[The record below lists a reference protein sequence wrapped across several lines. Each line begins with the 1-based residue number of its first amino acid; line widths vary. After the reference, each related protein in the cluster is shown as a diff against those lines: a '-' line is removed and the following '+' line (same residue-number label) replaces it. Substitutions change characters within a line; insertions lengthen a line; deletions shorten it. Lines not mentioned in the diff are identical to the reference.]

1 MSELNKAIQK
11 GLDEVTKQLGI
22 CNNPV
27 KSSMEVSNRELRRA
41 LEAMKGILTAM
52 FSPLRTWYFTF
63 STASQNR
70 NCYCAI
76 TAENEKEARDIM
88 DGRFGAGK
96 WCIQYETIKQAGV
109 YKYNL
114 EEIK

>member
-11 GLDEVTKQLGI
+11 GLDEVTKQLNM

-27 KSSMEVSNRELRRA
+27 KSS
-41 LEAMKGILTAM
+41 
-52 FSPLRTWYFTF
+52 
-63 STASQNR
+63 
-70 NCYCAI
+70 
-76 TAENEKEARDIM
+76 
-88 DGRFGAGK
+88 
-96 WCIQYETIKQAGV
+96 AGV